1 MSYFLC
7 LLNLI
12 CTVLNSISDGNFL
25 VLYRSVWAGQV
36 CLLWEALRGKQVYQ
50 EQPVIA
56 QCTNTLS
63 LSLCSVVCP
72 FVCVHIIFCPT
83 NNNRF
88 LCSQRVTG
96 NTNNN
101 IINYV
106 LCSWLLFNALCSLLW
121 YCAVSI
127 FMAYLSSIIILLLCW
142 ESIDVKLCCQ

>member
-72 FVCVHIIFCPT
+72 FVCVCTLFFVLPT
-83 NNNRF
+83 ITAF
-88 LCSQRVTG
+88 
-96 NTNNN
+96 
-101 IINYV
+101 Y
-106 LCSWLLFNALCSLLW
+106 ALSELQE
-121 YCAVSI
+121 I
-127 FMAYLSSIIILLLCW
+127 PTIILLIMFYVPDYYLTHCAACYDIVQYLFLW
-142 ESIDVKLCCQ
+142 HTYRQ